1 MKKNQKQK
9 QEQKKNILKPKTS
22 KNWNN
27 YSENCSLFK
36 SVLKK
41 QTKRL
46 KNISHKY
53 FWFFKNA
60 SQI

>member
-53 FWFFKNA
+53 F
-60 SQI
+60 